1 MQDELAFK
9 EIVLQTRALMPDVIR
24 DLKDLIRFPSVAFPG
39 YPQEP
44 VIAMADATVG
54 LLRKYGLSNAR
65 LIDVPGGY
73 PAVYGEIPAP
83 PGMPTV
89 LMYAHY
95 DVQPAQKEDGWETDP
110 WEPVEKIGRLYGR
123 GSADDKSGIILI
135 AASLRIFEG
144 NPPVGVKVLIE
155 GE

>member
-83 PGMPTV
+83 PGK
-89 LMYAHY
+89 AHSP
-95 DVQPAQKEDGWETDP
+95 DVRPL
-110 WEPVEKIGRLYGR
+110 RC
-123 GSADDKSGIILI
+123 SACPKKRWLGY
-135 AASLRIFEG
+135 
-144 NPPVGVKVLIE
+144 
-155 GE
+155 